1 MIIVASVKD
10 SEDIYYYPDDI
21 TTSEARQEVWDLYD
35 FYDEVVIKG
44 LPQHIIPERI
54 LKEGNINVTIERMD

>member
-1 MIIVASVKD
+1 MIIVASVNG

-21 TTSEARQEVWDLYD
+21 TTSEARQEVWDLCD